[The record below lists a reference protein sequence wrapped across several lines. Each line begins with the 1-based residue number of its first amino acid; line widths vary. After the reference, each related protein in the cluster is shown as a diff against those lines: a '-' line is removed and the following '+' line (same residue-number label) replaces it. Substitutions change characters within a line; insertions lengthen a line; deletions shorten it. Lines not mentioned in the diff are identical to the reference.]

1 MEEQIGVFLA
11 VDRLQASEV
20 RLLTGKAEEG
30 KQQRNREKDSE
41 LERFAT
47 ALEKRKRSNP
57 WR

>member
-1 MEEQIGVFLA
+1 LA

-41 LERFAT
+41 LERSAT

>member
-41 LERFAT
+41 LEGSAT

>member
-20 RLLTGKAEEG
+20 RLLIGKAEDG

-41 LERFAT
+41 LERSAT
-47 ALEKRKRSNP
+47 ALEKRKRRNP

>member
-1 MEEQIGVFLA
+1 LEEQIGVFLA

-41 LERFAT
+41 LERSAT